1 MTPQPIPYPA
11 DTKAKGWRFEL
22 DLEQIKQSDTWDL
35 AAEVPMAQHALL
47 MMWTTAWQ
55 QVPCGSMPADR
66 ILVRAKLKIPPKLWE
81 PMAEVVLRGW
91 WLAEDGRLYHDTIV
105 SRVKDMLSRKSDER
119 QRKAEY
125 RARMEAERQAQSSA
139 GVPQMSHGT
148 THGQQPDGHGKD
160 DTGTGTGTG
169 FSSSLRS
176 EDAKPARAPRK
187 PTPPPIPKPENVSDQ
202 TWADWLK
209 LRKDKRAS
217 VTKTVINGAIEEAA
231 KAGMQLE
238 DFLKAWCRRGS
249 QGMDADWIKP
259 RDRQQQQAFTKPP
272 TAAQMAMAQ
281 ACPSLVAPHLR
292 HLVEPAQ
299 ATTTDITEQVNAEL
313 KLIG

>member
-105 SRVKDMLSRKSDER
+105 SRVRDMLSRKSDER
-119 QRKAEY
+119 QRKADY
-125 RARMEAERQAQSSA
+125 RARMEAERLAQASG

-148 THGQQPDGHGKD
+148 DKGQQQDGHGKD
-160 DTGTGTGTG
+160 DTGTGTGTGTG

-176 EDAKPARAPRK
+176 EEVKPARVPRK
-187 PTPPPIPKPENVSDQ
+187 PPADASPLTLTVSDLISEGVKENHAREWFEVRKKHKAPLTQ
-202 TWADWLK
+202 TAWNQHKAECL
-209 LRKDKRAS
+209 
-217 VTKTVINGAIEEAA
+217 
-231 KAGMQLE
+231 KAGITPGQGVQIC
-238 DFLKAWCRRGS
+238 AAATWRGFDHTWNWRKHLPAGELATTPVQS
-249 QGMDADWIKP
+249 KFGGCDA
-259 RDRQQQQAFTKPP
+259 
-272 TAAQMAMAQ
+272 
-281 ACPSLVAPHLR
+281 
-292 HLVEPAQ
+292 VEPA
-299 ATTTDITEQVNAEL
+299 
-313 KLIG
+313 